1 MIQFIEKNEQGLS
14 VDECAHLSA
23 CVAALNFSPVSQ
35 VLVELLKKFPDLPS
49 EVLSGYLRARFQ
61 KLLNFGAIEFFVLD
75 EGESQDLSRTE
86 ALAELEN
93 PNCWQL
99 NGRYLAPQKVS
110 STTYFECIYANL
122 SSYSL
127 KNRADDPIN

>member
-1 MIQFIEKNEQGLS
+1 MIQSIEEKEQGLS
-14 VDECAHLSA
+14 VSECAHLSA

-35 VLVELLKKFPDLPS
+35 VLVELLEKFPDLPS
-49 EVLSGYLRARFQ
+49 EVLSGYLRACFQ
-61 KLLNFGAIEFFVLD
+61 KLLNFGAIEFIVLD
-75 EGESQDLSRTE
+75 AGESQDLSRTE

-110 STTYFECIYANL
+110 GTTYFGCNYANL
-122 SSYSL
+122 SSYAL
-127 KNRADDPIN
+127 NDRADDPIN